1 MTTHHTNPL
10 TWRIFV
16 APPEPIVG
24 DDLEPGQ
31 SRRTR
36 SRISA
41 TLISGERDAVLVD
54 PLLSFKQGHALA
66 GLVVATGKNLTPCI
80 SPMVMATTGW
90 GLDVIRQRI
99 PHVRAVAVPAVVE
112 HMRLQASPESPTRR
126 LPQPHGS
133 VRAAIDQL
141 LVGACEAI
149 QILAC

>member
-36 SRISA
+36 SPISA

-90 GLDVIRQRI
+90 DSTSSANVSRTLEPSRCPLSSNTCGCK
-99 PHVRAVAVPAVVE
+99 
-112 HMRLQASPESPTRR
+112 RR
-126 LPQPHGS
+126 LSRPRVVSHSRTVPS
-133 VRAAIDQL
+133 APPLISCWWEPARPS
-141 LVGACEAI
+141 E
-149 QILAC
+149 